1 MSGSPNPI
9 EIAGD
14 SRYNGNCYD
23 VRRAKGKMAQK
34 DRLESIRSIVKAER
48 RVVVSELSKQF
59 DVTEETIR
67 RDLEKLEGEGLV
79 TRTYG
84 GAVLMHP
91 VNADVRISYMRRTQI
106 NVEEKQAIARIAVRQ
121 LPQHGAAIGADSSS
135 TVREAIRLLSDRE
148 DLLLMTYSASI
159 LRELEDARVK
169 VMSTGGFL
177 NKKSFSFQGVIA
189 RNTIKD
195 YHMDVALISCK
206 GLQLGS
212 GAFDS
217 DEDEAELKR
226 LMIQGSQKVFL
237 LVDHTKF
244 GKLAF
249 TKVFDLDQVDVVITD
264 RQPGAEWVEW
274 FAANNIQLLY

>member
-1 MSGSPNPI
+1 
-9 EIAGD
+9 
-14 SRYNGNCYD
+14 
-23 VRRAKGKMAQK
+23 MAQK

-148 DLLLMTYSASI
+148 DLLLMNIEGETLESYYPGLAALATEQLVAKAPMMSSVVNEIVLVQCAS
-159 LRELEDARVK
+159 EEDAAAAADILQERADAQAE
-169 VMSTGGFL
+169 GGAWYPESMETWS
-177 NKKSFSFQGVIA
+177 NAQVIREGTYA
-189 RNTIKD
+189 
-195 YHMDVALISCK
+195 ALIASSQYQE
-206 GLQLGS
+206 QLAS
-212 GAFDS
+212 SFR
-217 DEDEAELKR
+217 E
-226 LMIQGSQKVFL
+226 Q
-237 LVDHTKF
+237 
-244 GKLAF
+244 
-249 TKVFDLDQVDVVITD
+249 
-264 RQPGAEWVEW
+264 
-274 FAANNIQLLY
+274 FA